1 MFPFQK
7 PTPTIEVVPAKIS
20 DSLKTLQALSDWHFR
35 GVFFSIGATASN
47 VIRSLPQYLTLYFIV
62 GAISIIWML
71 FVPPSQSSSQGL
83 YRTGAAALFLGS
95 IAWWDL
101 LHYIPLWW
109 FGIAIVGLILLL
121 AAVGGS
127 DV

>member
-7 PTPTIEVVPAKIS
+7 PAPTIEVIPAKIS
-20 DSLKTLQALSDWHFR
+20 TSLKALQGLSDWHFR
-35 GVFFSIGATASN
+35 GIFLSIGVIATN

-71 FVPPSQSSSQGL
+71 FVPPSQPSSQGL
-83 YRTGAAALFLGS
+83 YRTGATALFLGS

-121 AAVGGS
+121 AAVGES